1 MRQLIALLLS
11 VLLISSASAED
22 ILSAT
27 RKASDMAAGSA
38 FPTSMVSS
46 SYQEQ
51 DANGEPYLLRCAS
64 GANKLIVFLHT
75 WSTDKNQITTMP
87 EFLGIDRACVVA
99 PNFNGPNNTPAAL
112 GSDDSLRRIDIVAQE
127 IMYKTGLSRLY
138 IVAASGGTLAAMNYM
153 GKYPG
158 KVHRASLWLPIY
170 DLSLLYSGTADGS
183 LKTDMISAIGAAP
196 TGPDDP
202 AYLARSPR
210 SRLPNSFGPTE
221 VFINVGLS
229 DTTSPPVHGQQARDV
244 MLSLGGYRMTYK
256 EWSIG
261 HVFDASQRTE
271 AVKQL
276 ILE

>member
-1 MRQLIALLLS
+1 MFDD
-11 VLLISSASAED
+11 VAS
-22 ILSAT
+22 LT
-27 RKASDMAAGSA
+27 RRACDMAAGACFPSA
-38 FPTSMVSS
+38 MVSS

-51 DANGEPYLLRCAS
+51 NAGGEPYLMRCAS
-64 GANKLIVFLHT
+64 GANKLILYLHT
-75 WSTDKNQITTMP
+75 WSGDKNQVITMP
-87 EFLGIDRACVVA
+87 EFLSIDRACIIA
-99 PNFNGPNNTPAAL
+99 PNFNGPNNTASAL
-112 GSDDSLRRIDIVAQE
+112 GSDDSVDRIHIAVQE
-127 IMYKTGLSRLY
+127 MMYKTGLSRLY

-170 DLSLLYSGTADGS
+170 DLSLLYSGTSDAS
-183 LKTDMISAIGAAP
+183 LKADMISAIGSAP

-202 AYLARSPR
+202 TYLARSPR
-210 SRLPNSFGPTE
+210 SRLPNSYGPTE

-229 DTTSPPVHGQQARDV
+229 DTTSPPIHGQQARDV
-244 MLSLGGYRMTYK
+244 MLGLDGYRVTYK

-261 HVFDASQRTE
+261 HVFDAAQRSE